1 MYICNTQIEFIMKHT
16 QALVAIFIVGSI
28 VAVTISSIMNR
39 ATTPSKSVDDKYLQ
53 DHTLAAIY
61 VPVEEVEAVDYK
73 ECYDEYNDYYAEYDD
88 YEECAVVE
96 AVAYEECYDEYD
108 DYEEC
113 AVVEEEFYYPEDDY
127 WQSLTA
133 DISNNQIWYASN
145 DGEIIEPNPDAFDF

>member
-1 MYICNTQIEFIMKHT
+1 MKHT

-39 ATTPSKSVDDKYLQ
+39 ATTPPKS
-53 DHTLAAIY
+53 
-61 VPVEEVEAVDYK
+61 
-73 ECYDEYNDYYAEYDD
+73 
-88 YEECAVVE
+88 
-96 AVAYEECYDEYD
+96 
-108 DYEEC
+108 YEEC

-145 DGEIIEPNPDAFDF
+145 DGEIIEPNPDALDF

>member
-1 MYICNTQIEFIMKHT
+1 MYICNTRIEFIMKHT

-73 ECYDEYNDYYAEYDD
+73 EDCDEYDD
-88 YEECAVVE
+88 YYA
-96 AVAYEECYDEYD
+96 EYD

>member
-1 MYICNTQIEFIMKHT
+1 M
-16 QALVAIFIVGSI
+16 
-28 VAVTISSIMNR
+28 
-39 ATTPSKSVDDKYLQ
+39 DDKYLQ
-53 DHTLAAIY
+53 DHTLAAIN
-61 VPVEEVEAVDYK
+61 VPVEEVEDVDYK
-73 ECYDEYNDYYAEYDD
+73 EDYDEYDD
-88 YEECAVVE
+88 YYA
-96 AVAYEECYDEYD
+96 EYD

>member
-1 MYICNTQIEFIMKHT
+1 
-16 QALVAIFIVGSI
+16 
-28 VAVTISSIMNR
+28 MNR
-39 ATTPSKSVDDKYLQ
+39 ATTPPKSVDDKYLQ

-73 ECYDEYNDYYAEYDD
+73 EDYDEYDD
-88 YEECAVVE
+88 YYA
-96 AVAYEECYDEYD
+96 EYD